1 MDILNILIAAAVV
14 LILGIGYYKFIR
26 KNDSSQYLNDIKD
39 KEHELDLIKLQHEND
54 LKLLNEKLNSVL
66 VEKNNLTE
74 TLTKERET
82 TSKQLETLGKVDAFK
97 NSVTSNM
104 GEYSQMI
111 EKQQKFI
118 DKLTGNAK
126 YQGEFGEKF
135 LEQILNF
142 AGFKLGIDYTKQKK
156 EEV

>member
-1 MDILNILIAAAVV
+1 MDILTILITAAV
-14 LILGIGYYKFIR
+14 IFALGIVYFKFV
-26 KNDSSQYLNDIKD
+26 KKKDSSQYVDEIKD
-39 KEHELDLIKLQHEND
+39 KEHELDLIKLQHESD
-54 LKLLNEKLNSVL
+54 LKILNEKLNSVL
-66 VEKNNLTE
+66 IEKNNLNE

-97 NSVTSNM
+97 TSVTTNM

-126 YQGEFGEKF
+126 YQGDFGEKF
-135 LEQILNF
+135 LDIE
-142 AGFKLGIDYTKQKK
+142 
-156 EEV
+156 

>member
-1 MDILNILIAAAVV
+1 MDILNIFITAAVI
-14 LILGIGYYKFIR
+14 LILGIVYFKFI
-26 KNDSSQYLNDIKD
+26 KKKDFSSSNEIKD

-54 LKLLNEKLNSVL
+54 LKLLNEKLNSIL
-66 VEKNNLTE
+66 IEKNNLNE
-74 TLTKERET
+74 TLTRESET

-126 YQGEFGEKF
+126 YQGDFGEKF

-142 AGFKLGIDYTKQKK
+142 AGFKLGIDYTKQ
-156 EEV
+156 

>member
-74 TLTKERET
+74 TLTKER
-82 TSKQLETLGKVDAFK
+82 
-97 NSVTSNM
+97 
-104 GEYSQMI
+104 
-111 EKQQKFI
+111 
-118 DKLTGNAK
+118 
-126 YQGEFGEKF
+126 
-135 LEQILNF
+135 
-142 AGFKLGIDYTKQKK
+142 DYL
-156 EEV
+156 